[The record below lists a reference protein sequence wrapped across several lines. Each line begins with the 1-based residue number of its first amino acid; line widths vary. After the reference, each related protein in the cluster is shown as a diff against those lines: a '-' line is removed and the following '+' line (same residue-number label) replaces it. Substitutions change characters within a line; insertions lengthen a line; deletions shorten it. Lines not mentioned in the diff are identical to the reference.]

1 MTLDDTERTLS
12 FHENDL
18 SGLNMSSCLRM
29 CISRLGRE
37 DGISFGMKIDEAPA
51 NYGVSIMKRASR
63 IAEEMAYLL

>member
-1 MTLDDTERTLS
+1 MTRDDTERRLS
-12 FHENDL
+12 FHENYL

-37 DGISFGMKIDEAPA
+37 DGISFGMKIDEVPA
-51 NYGVSIMKRASR
+51 NYGLSIMKRASR